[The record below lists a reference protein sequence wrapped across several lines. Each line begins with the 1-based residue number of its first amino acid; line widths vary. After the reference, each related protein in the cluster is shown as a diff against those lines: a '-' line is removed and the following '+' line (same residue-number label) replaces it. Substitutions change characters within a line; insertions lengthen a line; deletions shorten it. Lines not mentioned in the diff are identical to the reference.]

1 MAGVECPEENG
12 DEEEE
17 DSMGIFVISR
27 FGPRWHEW
35 ATSAKRIYLNV
46 VSNKSDKYV
55 GAILRVVFEC
65 LPSVIMAK
73 M

>member
-1 MAGVECPEENG
+1 MKRLRGNVRGMCW
-12 DEEEE
+12 
-17 DSMGIFVISR
+17 R
-27 FGPRWHEW
+27 

-46 VSNKSDKYV
+46 VSNKSGKYV